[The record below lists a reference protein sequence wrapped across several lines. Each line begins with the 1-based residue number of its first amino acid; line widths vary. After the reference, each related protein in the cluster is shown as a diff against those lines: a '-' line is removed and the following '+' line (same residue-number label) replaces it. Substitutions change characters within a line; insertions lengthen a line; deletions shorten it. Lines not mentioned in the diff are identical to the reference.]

1 MIVGWLPTTIRIR
14 QESKGVRAANL
25 LVQDFSSFA
34 FLLPWGP
41 GYGQTD

>member
-1 MIVGWLPTTIRIR
+1 MIVVRLPTTIRIR
-14 QESKGVRAANL
+14 QESRGMRAVNL

-34 FLLPWGP
+34 FLFSWGP